1 MNTDV
6 LKIGDKIIIKK
17 KVRKDESEYTSQI
30 QDIDGKKIRIL
41 TPMYR
46 SVLVRLQEKT
56 RIELLVYGDGKVYY
70 LDAEVIKTAVENNLY
85 YTDIVA
91 VSEVEK
97 MERRNYYRVRT
108 MKDILVRL
116 KDEENPQEYESAL
129 TIDLSGGG
137 IMFSSTHEYSEDTDI
152 EIKMNIDDSP
162 VILDGKVLNKEKQE
176 GLRSYKY
183 TVQFVNLDR
192 SVKEKIIT
200 HVFKLQREALQK

>member
-17 KVRKDESEYTSQI
+17 KIRKDESEYTSQI
-30 QDIDGKKIRIL
+30 QEIDGKKIRIL

-46 SVLVRLQEKT
+46 SVLIRLPEKT
-56 RIELLVYGDGKVYY
+56 RIELLVYGEGKVYF
-70 LDAEVIKTAVENNLY
+70 LEAEAIQSIVENNLY

-97 MERRNYYRVRT
+97 MERRNYFRVRT
-108 MKDILVRL
+108 MKDILVRV
-116 KDEENPQEYESAL
+116 KDEENPEEYEPAL

-137 IMFSSTHEYSEDTDI
+137 IMLSSTQEYSEDNDI
-152 EIKMNIDDSP
+152 EIKMTIDGSP

-183 TVQFVNLDR
+183 TVKFLNLDS